1 MLESLWKTLE
11 IYSELSKE
19 NVIELYYKCI
29 SWEDIDTLNSANYTI
44 HTILKY
50 EIDENKIAVNK
61 ILEFIDEFYLDENIK
76 IGRTLDKIYELS
88 SNNYKI
94 FLPLFKEA
102 FEKEVKNKILDLY
115 KYKKSESFSLLSTNW
130 NNLESQKKDFL
141 IDWKKW
147 YIELDNT
154 LNQIINSLI
163 EINKNWWNWMLFTY
177 MSDWEFEKMLNT
189 INKFKRNV

>member
-1 MLESLWKTLE
+1 MLENLWKTLE

-19 NVIELYYKCI
+19 NVMELYYKCI
-29 SWEDIDTLNSANYTI
+29 SWEEIDTFNSADYTT

-50 EIDENKIAVNK
+50 IIDENKIAVNK

-94 FLPLFKEA
+94 LNTLFKEA
-102 FEKEVKNKILDLY
+102 FENKVKNKIIDLY
-115 KYKKSESFSLLSTNW
+115 KYKQSETFTLLSNNRTNS
-130 NNLESQKKDFL
+130 ESQKKDFL

-147 YIELDNT
+147 YTELDNT

-189 INKFKRNV
+189 INKFKKNV